1 MTSSN
6 RKMRGPALPLAPCSA
21 VSRWPRRFPSPM
33 PASAPSIAHCRGVEG
48 RARTRSTGAARMT
61 SRPSASVAKRP
72 VSSPLRWRSQTSSW
86 RHGRSGVSSRFTR
99 AWAIRGSWSI
109 SVTSRRTPL
118 GNRVRRGQTHSVHGD
133 SVGARP
139 SGEELVMRRRS
150 LRRAKNAGAFLSPVG
165 ALVVPMHT
173 LSDDY
178 EDHPTYPEDERV
190 PEPMPPSLAGRLLDR
205 LFRRSSP

>member
-118 GNRVRRGQTHSVHGD
+118 GNRGRRGQTHTAHGNGW
-133 SVGARP
+133 SATAWGGVGDATKQPQTCQERGGLP
-139 SGEELVMRRRS
+139 QLG
-150 LRRAKNAGAFLSPVG
+150 RRARGADGHAERRLRGSPD
-165 ALVVPMHT
+165 VP
-173 LSDDY
+173 
-178 EDHPTYPEDERV
+178 
-190 PEPMPPSLAGRLLDR
+190 GG
-205 LFRRSSP
+205 